1 MSEFIIN
8 ATDEN
13 FASEVLESD
22 IPVLVD
28 FWAEWCAPCR
38 MVAPFLDQIAQEN
51 QGKVKVVKCNV
62 DDCARTAGE
71 YEVASIPTFILFKQ
85 GAPVKRQTGALPLAQ
100 LKQFIE
106 G

>member
-1 MSEFIIN
+1 MSEFIVN
-8 ATDEN
+8 GTEQS

-28 FWAEWCAPCR
+28 FWAEWCGPCR
-38 MVAPFLDQIAQEN
+38 MIVPFLEQVAQEY

-62 DDCARTAGE
+62 DDCPQIAGQF
-71 YEVASIPTFILFKQ
+71 EVASIPTLILFKQ
-85 GAPVKRQTGALPLAQ
+85 GVATKRQSGALPLAQ

-106 G
+106 N